1 MSTELVNGIYLIKN
15 TGSGKYLNVWGIDQV
30 GNSRNVNQYDLS
42 AELSQ
47 VFWVQKTTTG
57 VLKLSSIIKDAN
69 GAYYSLNVNTN
80 TFNANLYKETAS
92 NDQDSALAFESV
104 GNGNY
109 KIRVGTKYDGNTY
122 FLTALGNV
130 NGTNLVGRVNGN
142 VVWATEAENSAY
154 QVWAFEYM
162 APYRST
168 YDIRKLDA
176 QIFLHKFYQSTC
188 EIDAKAGTVLCMELV
203 KALQKILL
211 NISTDDEGYG
221 YFGEK
226 TLAACP
232 TMQTGMATTE
242 RNKKLVTLFCH
253 AMFCKGYSTT
263 AIYDSF
269 NANVANGVKKI
280 QADMG
285 MPQTGVV
292 TPLLMKAV
300 FNTDSYVLSSKGDA
314 RIREIQQAMNNGYS
328 EYSGINPC
336 DGIYSRATNKALIYA
351 IQKEEGI
358 SVENSAPSFG
368 QTTFS
373 LFPTLPFTGDSKETG
388 KNEANITKILQYAL
402 YVNAMYAGDFDGV
415 YSATVSE
422 AVQKFQT
429 FMAYPG
435 NTTTYADARVM
446 KGLLASCGDTSRLCT
461 ALDTATILTKPV
473 LTNLKNMGIK
483 YVGRYLTGMVKTQ
496 EGKRVSKKI
505 TRSEAENIL
514 AAGLNIIPISQNVA
528 RGKRMGYKHGKFAFP
543 YGRIIG
549 YRKGADGK
557 PEIIPE
563 QAEVIRLIFNSY
575 LQGDSLQS
583 IKTKL
588 ETAGA
593 LTARGNTE
601 WSAQS
606 IQRIL
611 QNEKYCGD
619 VLLQKTF
626 TEDVLTGVHKKNTG
640 QLPQYYIENY
650 HEGIVSKQIFREVQA
665 EIARRNSKS
674 AANQRKRRR
683 GRYNSKY
690 ALTERLVCG
699 DCGSPYKRVTW
710 NIHGRKQIVWRCV
723 NRIEYGTKFCGSSP
737 SIPEEKL
744 HRAILK
750 AVQDLAANFTDEVA
764 AQINGILHSIQT
776 GESIKPNL
784 QEQLEQTQQEFD
796 RLLEMSLDF
805 DEDTPFLDNRLKK
818 LNNKIKS
825 LKKAIEESAARQEKA
840 RQPEMLLS
848 AKDLQILE
856 YDDALT
862 ARIIEK
868 ITVRSRNEIEIRFI
882 GGYKK
887 TMQLS

>member
-1 MSTELVNGIYLIKN
+1 MSNMRIIEIPASMRENAGRKNTVRKLRVAAYCRVSTEEEEQQGSFEIQKLYYTEKINSTPEWEVAGIY
-15 TGSGKYLNVWGIDQV
+15 
-30 GNSRNVNQYDLS
+30 
-42 AELSQ
+42 
-47 VFWVQKTTTG
+47 
-57 VLKLSSIIKDAN
+57 
-69 GAYYSLNVNTN
+69 
-80 TFNANLYKETAS
+80 
-92 NDQDSALAFESV
+92 
-104 GNGNY
+104 
-109 KIRVGTKYDGNTY
+109 
-122 FLTALGNV
+122 
-130 NGTNLVGRVNGN
+130 
-142 VVWATEAENSAY
+142 
-154 QVWAFEYM
+154 
-162 APYRST
+162 
-168 YDIRKLDA
+168 
-176 QIFLHKFYQSTC
+176 
-188 EIDAKAGTVLCMELV
+188 
-203 KALQKILL
+203 
-211 NISTDDEGYG
+211 
-221 YFGEK
+221 
-226 TLAACP
+226 
-232 TMQTGMATTE
+232 
-242 RNKKLVTLFCH
+242 
-253 AMFCKGYSTT
+253 
-263 AIYDSF
+263 
-269 NANVANGVKKI
+269 
-280 QADMG
+280 AD
-285 MPQTGVV
+285 
-292 TPLLMKAV
+292 
-300 FNTDSYVLSSKGDA
+300 
-314 RIREIQQAMNNGYS
+314 
-328 EYSGINPC
+328 
-336 DGIYSRATNKALIYA
+336 DGISGVHTKKRDGFNQM
-351 IQKEEGI
+351 IQDCKKHRI
-358 SVENSAPSFG
+358 D
-368 QTTFS
+368 
-373 LFPTLPFTGDSKETG
+373 L
-388 KNEANITKILQYAL
+388 
-402 YVNAMYAGDFDGV
+402 
-415 YSATVSE
+415 
-422 AVQKFQT
+422 
-429 FMAYPG
+429 
-435 NTTTYADARVM
+435 
-446 KGLLASCGDTSRLCT
+446 
-461 ALDTATILTKPV
+461 ILTKSISRFARNTLDSIQYV
-473 LTNLKNMGIK
+473 RMLKQMGIAVVFEK
-483 YVGRYLTGMVKTQ
+483 
-496 EGKRVSKKI
+496 
-505 TRSEAENIL
+505 ENINTATMNSEMIL
-514 AAGLNIIPISQNVA
+514 TVLSAFAQAESESISQNVA

-549 YRKGADGK
+549 YRKRADGK

-650 HEGIVSKQIFREVQA
+650 HEGIVSKQMFREVQA

-805 DEDTPFLDNRLKK
+805 DEDTPFLDDRLKK
-818 LNNKIKS
+818 LNSKIKS
-825 LKKAIEESAARQEKA
+825 LKKGIEDSAARQEKIG
-840 RQPEMLLS
+840 QPEMLLS
-848 AKDLQILE
+848 AKDMQIQE
-856 YDDALT
+856 YDDTLT

-887 TMQLS
+887 TMQLI

>member
-1 MSTELVNGIYLIKN
+1 MSNMRIIEIPASMRENAGRKNTVRKLRVAAYCRVSTEEEEQQGSFEIQKLYYTEKINSTPEWEVAGIY
-15 TGSGKYLNVWGIDQV
+15 
-30 GNSRNVNQYDLS
+30 
-42 AELSQ
+42 
-47 VFWVQKTTTG
+47 
-57 VLKLSSIIKDAN
+57 
-69 GAYYSLNVNTN
+69 
-80 TFNANLYKETAS
+80 
-92 NDQDSALAFESV
+92 
-104 GNGNY
+104 
-109 KIRVGTKYDGNTY
+109 
-122 FLTALGNV
+122 
-130 NGTNLVGRVNGN
+130 
-142 VVWATEAENSAY
+142 
-154 QVWAFEYM
+154 
-162 APYRST
+162 
-168 YDIRKLDA
+168 
-176 QIFLHKFYQSTC
+176 
-188 EIDAKAGTVLCMELV
+188 
-203 KALQKILL
+203 
-211 NISTDDEGYG
+211 
-221 YFGEK
+221 
-226 TLAACP
+226 
-232 TMQTGMATTE
+232 
-242 RNKKLVTLFCH
+242 
-253 AMFCKGYSTT
+253 
-263 AIYDSF
+263 
-269 NANVANGVKKI
+269 
-280 QADMG
+280 AD
-285 MPQTGVV
+285 
-292 TPLLMKAV
+292 
-300 FNTDSYVLSSKGDA
+300 
-314 RIREIQQAMNNGYS
+314 
-328 EYSGINPC
+328 
-336 DGIYSRATNKALIYA
+336 DGISGVHTKKRDGFNQM
-351 IQKEEGI
+351 IQDCK
-358 SVENSAPSFG
+358 
-368 QTTFS
+368 
-373 LFPTLPFTGDSKETG
+373 KR
-388 KNEANITKILQYAL
+388 KIDL
-402 YVNAMYAGDFDGV
+402 
-415 YSATVSE
+415 
-422 AVQKFQT
+422 
-429 FMAYPG
+429 
-435 NTTTYADARVM
+435 
-446 KGLLASCGDTSRLCT
+446 
-461 ALDTATILTKPV
+461 ILTKSISRFARNTLDSIQYV
-473 LTNLKNMGIK
+473 RMLKQMGIAVVFEK
-483 YVGRYLTGMVKTQ
+483 
-496 EGKRVSKKI
+496 
-505 TRSEAENIL
+505 ENINTATMNSEMIL
-514 AAGLNIIPISQNVA
+514 TVLSAFAQAESESISQNVA

-674 AANQRKRRR
+674 AANQRKHRR

-690 ALTERLVCG
+690 ALSERLVCG
-699 DCGSPYKRVTW
+699 NCGSPYKRVTW

-737 SIPEEKL
+737 SVPEEKL

-868 ITVRSRNEIEIRFI
+868 ITVRSRNEIEIRFT
-882 GGYKK
+882 GDYKK
-887 TMQLS
+887 TVTLR